1 MIGKM
6 KKQGEKWRNS
16 VDTLPLPRNVFN
28 VVVLGAGGVGKTS
41 LVARFVKN
49 EFPENHNPTVEDLYE
64 KPIHLRKGV
73 SAFLQVLDTAGTYQ
87 FPAMRRVTLQFGE
100 AFIIVYAVNDPDSL
114 EEALKL
120 QQEIY
125 EAKGTEDVPM
135 VIVGNKCDLAST
147 RTDEPLVRRAIAST
161 LLRGKNCVLAETSA
175 KYDVNVSGVFTAL
188 MGQIVLSSS
197 TPVITGKRSRRSR
210 KYSAPST
217 L

>member
-49 EFPENHNPTVEDLYE
+49 EFPEIHNPTVEDLYE

-100 AFIIVYAVNDPDSL
+100 AFIIVYGVNDPDSL

-161 LLRGKNCVLAETSA
+161 LLRGNNCVLAETSA

-197 TPVITGKRSRRSR
+197 TPVITGKRSRRGR